1 MIRLFIALKIP
12 LNIRKEIVNLT
23 SGFLPDYDKY
33 KWEQIDKVHLTLK
46 FIGDVKEDLVNR
58 IKEKISFM
66 NGVRKFECGL
76 DKYDFFYRN
85 KKPSVFFVKL
95 QMEDRMNQLVLKL
108 NDELESLGIL
118 REKKEFHA
126 HLTLLRIK
134 GNEDLAPLMKLTES
148 GIELKD
154 KFTADEIALYQSR
167 LLSHGSLYK
176 ELLNFKLN

>member
-12 LNIRKEIVNLT
+12 LYIRKEIVNLT
-23 SGFLPDYDKY
+23 SGFLPGYDNY

-46 FIGDVKEDLVNR
+46 FIGDVKEELVNEV
-58 IKEKISFM
+58 KEKISFI
-66 NGVRKFECGL
+66 NGYKKFECGL
-76 DKYDFFYRN
+76 DKYDFFYRYR
-85 KKPSVFFVKL
+85 KPSIFFMKL
-95 QMEDRMNQLVLKL
+95 QMEQRINELVIRL
-108 NDELESLGIL
+108 NNELEKIGIP

-134 GNEDLAPLMKLTES
+134 GNEDIAPLTKMTET

-154 KFTADEIALYQSR
+154 KFIADEITLYQSR